1 MDVVELLPRLH
12 LLRFPVGQAY
22 LWRDG
27 PDGGDGALTLVDA
40 GPAGS
45 GAPIAE
51 ALTALGRHPRDV
63 RRIVLTHFHEDHA
76 GGAAEVAALTGAE
89 VLAHRLDA
97 PHVRGE
103 VPGPPPVFEDWE
115 RPLHERAARLLPP
128 ADFEHPTR
136 VTELSDGDVL
146 DLGGGAHV
154 VHVPG
159 HTHGSIALHLPRYG
173 VLFTGDTVAASPV
186 DGTVMPGVF
195 NLDRHRVLAAC
206 HRLAALD
213 AEVACFGHGAPVP
226 ARAARALRAAA
237 EAADRSAAGPDG
249 ADGTDGGPADT
260 DGAPPGDAR
269 TGR

>member
-1 MDVVELLPRLH
+1 MELIDLSPRLH

-27 PDGGDGALTLVDA
+27 GRLTLVDA

-45 GAPIAE
+45 GTHIAE
-51 ALTALGRHPRDV
+51 AVTALGLAPRDV

-76 GGAAEVAALTGAE
+76 GGAGEFAALSGAE

-97 PHVRGE
+97 PVVRGD

-115 RPLHERAARLLPP
+115 RPLHQQAARLLPEG
-128 ADFEHPTR
+128 DFARPPR
-136 VTELSDGDVL
+136 LTEVSGDDVL
-146 DLGGGAHV
+146 DIGGGARV

-159 HTHGSIALHLPRYG
+159 HTHGSIALHLPEHG

-195 NLDRHRVLAAC
+195 NLDRPQVLAAC
-206 HRLAALD
+206 RLLAELD
-213 AEVACFGHGAPVP
+213 PDVACFGHGDPVTRH
-226 ARAARALRAAA
+226 AGRALRNAVH
-237 EAADRSAAGPDG
+237 G
-249 ADGTDGGPADT
+249 
-260 DGAPPGDAR
+260 
-269 TGR
+269 

>member
-1 MDVVELLPRLH
+1 MDIVELLPRLH

-27 PDGGDGALTLVDA
+27 REGHGDELTLIDA

-45 GAPIAE
+45 GAAITE
-51 ALTALGRHPRDV
+51 AVTALGRHPRDV
-63 RRIVLTHFHEDHA
+63 RRVVLTHFHEDHA

-103 VPGPPPVFEDWE
+103 VPGPPPVFEEWE

-128 ADFEHPTR
+128 GGFERPPH
-136 VTELSDGDVL
+136 VTELADGDVL
-146 DLGGGAHV
+146 DVGGGACV

-159 HTHGSIALHLPRYG
+159 HTWGSVALHLPRYG

-195 NLDRHRVLAAC
+195 NLDGRRVLAAC
-206 HRLAALD
+206 HRLAALG
-213 AEVACFGHGAPVP
+213 AEVACFGHGEPVTE
-226 ARAARALRAAA
+226 RAARSLRAAA
-237 EAADRSAAGPDG
+237 GRGGAAAAEED
-249 ADGTDGGPADT
+249 PAPRD
-260 DGAPPGDAR
+260 
-269 TGR
+269 